1 MKEVFPLLLALLI
14 LIGSVGYLISRTDT
28 TDSPETTT
36 SSMANVPEQ
45 ESSSAPAEDFKSED
59 SCSTTDTAEKE
70 STGNLESE
78 TSVQNETESPQ
89 AKDHVTGSIQPT
101 DPAPTQPP
109 SASEKEPPKQTE
121 PPRQPEPPK
130 ETQPPAQPEP
140 PVTTPPTQPPAPPPE
155 ETPTDPVVTE
165 PEETEPP
172 ETEPEE
178 PKATEPEF
186 DIGYWIGY
194 AKSYAV
200 SAGLRPEPTA
210 VDCWDN
216 PVRAG
221 NHCTYLERDIQSR
234 LNRYAKDEEIT
245 DVWIWAESRGDGTY
259 DLYIGYA

>member
-1 MKEVFPLLLALLI
+1 MKKVFPLLLALLI
-14 LIGSVGYLISRTDT
+14 LIGSVGYLIRRTGT
-28 TDSPETTT
+28 TDSPETTAN
-36 SSMANVPEQ
+36 SMANVPEQ
-45 ESSSAPAEDFKSED
+45 ESSAAPAEDFESED
-59 SCSTTDTAEKE
+59 SCSTTDTAEKGSAE
-70 STGNLESE
+70 NEESE

-89 AKDHVTGSIQPT
+89 AKDHVTGSTQPT
-101 DPAPTQPP
+101 DPA
-109 SASEKEPPKQTE
+109 
-121 PPRQPEPPK
+121 
-130 ETQPPAQPEP
+130 
-140 PVTTPPTQPPAPPPE
+140 PTQPPAPPPE
-155 ETPTDPVVTE
+155 ETPTDPIVTE

-178 PKATEPEF
+178 TKATEPEF

-200 SAGLRPEPTA
+200 SAGLRLEPTA

-216 PVRAG
+216 PIRAG

-245 DVWIWAESRGDGTY
+245 DIWIWAESRGDGTY

>member
-1 MKEVFPLLLALLI
+1 MKKVFPLLLALLI
-14 LIGSVGYLISRTDT
+14 LIGSVGYLIRRTGT
-28 TDSPETTT
+28 TDSPETTA

-45 ESSSAPAEDFKSED
+45 ESSAAPAEDFESED
-59 SCSTTDTAEKE
+59 TSSTTDTAEQE
-70 STGNLESE
+70 STGNAESE

-89 AKDHVTGSIQPT
+89 AKDHVTGYTQPT

-121 PPRQPEPPK
+121 PP
-130 ETQPPAQPEP
+130 AQPEP
-140 PVTTPPTQPPAPPPE
+140 PVATPPTQPPAPPPE

-178 PKATEPEF
+178 TKATEPEF

-194 AKSYAV
+194 AKRYAV
-200 SAGLRPEPTA
+200 SAGLRLEPTA

-216 PVRAG
+216 PIRAG